1 MENREEIFE
10 LLNSLLEGKK
20 YAEFVKAIDE
30 LNDIDAADYLE
41 SLPDELELS
50 AFRMLKKDA
59 AADIFAFMELE
70 MQERLLNKMTD
81 SELSMIIEDL
91 FVDDAVDIL
100 EELPAIMVKRIL
112 KLSRPETR
120 NLINKFLSYP
130 DESAG
135 SVMTA
140 EFLDLHKEMTVSK
153 AIESIR
159 KKGVDKETIYV
170 AYVTNESRVLEGIVS
185 LKDLIFAEPDAL
197 IGDIMETDILCANTL
212 DHQEE
217 VVDMIRKYDMLAL
230 PIVDKENRLVGIV
243 TVDDAIDVIE
253 EEATEDI
260 EKMAAIVPGDKPYM
274 RAGVFEIWKTRI
286 PWLLLLMLSA
296 TFTGQIIASFEEKLT
311 VNPAL
316 IALIAFI
323 PMLMG
328 TGGNSGAQSSVTII
342 RGLAVGEIEN
352 SDIWKIIWKETRV
365 ALLCGI
371 VLAACNFVK
380 IILVDNMLFHNEVSV
395 MANLVVSLTLVAT
408 VVVAKIVGCALPV
421 AAKKIGLD
429 PAVMAS
435 PFITT
440 IVDAVS
446 LLIYFAIA
454 SMILLN

>member
-1 MENREEIFE
+1 MENRDEIFE
-10 LLNSLLEGKK
+10 ALNALLLDKK
-20 YAEFVKAIDE
+20 YAEFMRKMDE
-30 LNDIDAADYLE
+30 LNDIDAAEYLM
-41 SLPDELELS
+41 SLPDELMLS

-59 AADIFAFMELE
+59 AAGIFSFMEFE
-70 MQERLLNKMTD
+70 MQESIVERMTD
-81 SELSMIIEDL
+81 TEISMIIEDL
-91 FVDDAVDIL
+91 FVDDAVDLL

-130 DESAG
+130 EDSAG

-140 EFLDLHKEMTVSK
+140 EYIDLHKEMTVSA

-159 KKGVDKETIYV
+159 QKGIDKETVYV
-170 AYVTNESRVLEGIVS
+170 AYVTNASRVLEGIVS
-185 LKDLIFAEPDAL
+185 LKDLIFANPDDL

-212 DHQEE
+212 DNQEE
-217 VVDMIRKYDMLAL
+217 VVAMIQKYDMLAL

-274 RAGVFEIWKTRI
+274 RSGVFEIWKTRI

-296 TFTGQIIASFEEKLT
+296 TFTGQIISSFESRLAT
-311 VNPAL
+311 IPV
-316 IALIAFI
+316 LIAFI

-328 TGGNSGAQSSVTII
+328 TGGNSGGQSSVTII
-342 RGLAVGEIEN
+342 RGLAIGEIEN
-352 SDIWKIIWKETRV
+352 RDILKIIWKETRV
-365 ALLCGI
+365 ALLCGA
-371 VLAACNFVK
+371 VLAVCNFVK
-380 IILVDNMLFHNEVSV
+380 IILVDNMIFGNEVSLE
-395 MANLVVSLTLVAT
+395 ANLVVSLTLVAT
-408 VVVAKIVGCALPV
+408 VLVAKIVGCALPV

-454 SMILLN
+454 TMILL

>member
-1 MENREEIFE
+1 MENRDEIFE
-10 LLNSLLEGKK
+10 ELNSLLLDKK
-20 YAEFVKAIDE
+20 YADFMRRIDE
-30 LNDIDAADYLE
+30 LNDIDAAEYLE
-41 SLPDELELS
+41 SLPAELMLS

-59 AADIFAFMELE
+59 AAGIFSFMELDL
-70 MQERLLNKMTD
+70 QESLINRMSD

-100 EELPAIMVKRIL
+100 EELPAMMVKRIL

-120 NLINKFLSYP
+120 DLINKFLSYP
-130 DESAG
+130 EDSAG

-140 EFLDLHKEMTVSK
+140 EYIDLHKGLTVSQ
-153 AIESIR
+153 AIDNIR
-159 KKGVDKETIYV
+159 KKGFDKETVYV

-185 LKDLIFAEPDAL
+185 LKDLIFAKPDEL
-197 IGDIMETDILCANTL
+197 IGDIMETEILCANTL
-212 DHQEE
+212 DTQEE
-217 VVDMIRKYDMLAL
+217 VVAMIQKYDMLAL

-243 TVDDAIDVIE
+243 TVDDALDVIE

-296 TFTGQIIASFEEKLT
+296 TFTGQIIAGFESKLAAI
-311 VNPAL
+311 P
-316 IALIAFI
+316 ALIAFI

-328 TGGNSGAQSSVTII
+328 TGGNSGGQSSVTII

-352 SDIWKIIWKETRV
+352 SDIWSIIWKETRV
-365 ALLCGI
+365 ALLCGA
-371 VLAACNFVK
+371 VLSVCNFIK
-380 IILVDNMLFHNEVSV
+380 IILVDNLLFHNEVSIE
-395 MANLVVSLTLVAT
+395 ANIVVSLTLVLT
-408 VVVAKIVGCALPV
+408 VLVAKIVGCALPV

-454 SMILLN
+454 SVVLLN

>member
-10 LLNSLLEGKK
+10 KLNSLLLDKK
-20 YAEFVKAIDE
+20 YAEFMRAIDE
-30 LNDIDAADYLE
+30 LNDIDAAEYLM
-41 SLPDELELS
+41 SLPDELMLS

-59 AADIFAFMELE
+59 AADIFSFMEFE
-70 MQERLLNKMTD
+70 MQESIIGRMSDT
-81 SELSMIIEDL
+81 EIAMIIEDL

-130 DESAG
+130 DGSAG

-140 EFLDLHKEMTVSK
+140 EYIDLHKEMTVSQ

-185 LKDLIFAEPDAL
+185 LKDLIFASPDSL
-197 IGDIMETDILCANTL
+197 INDIMETDILCANTL
-212 DHQEE
+212 DLQED
-217 VVDMIRKYDMLAL
+217 VVAMIQKYDMLAL

-274 RAGVFEIWKTRI
+274 RSGVFEIWKTRI

-296 TFTGQIIASFEEKLT
+296 TFTGQIIAGFEEKLAAIP
-311 VNPAL
+311 V
-316 IALIAFI
+316 LIAFI

-328 TGGNSGAQSSVTII
+328 TGGNSGGQSSVTII
-342 RGLAVGEIEN
+342 RGLAIGEIEN
-352 SDIWKIIWKETRV
+352 SDIWRIIWKETRV
-365 ALLCGI
+365 ALLCGV
-371 VLAACNFVK
+371 VLSVCNFAK
-380 IILVDNMLFHNEVSV
+380 IILVDNMLFGNGVSIE
-395 MANLVVSLTLVAT
+395 ANIVVCLTLLAT
-408 VVVAKIVGCALPV
+408 VLVAKIVGCALPV
-421 AAKKIGLD
+421 AAKKLGLD

-454 SMILLN
+454 SLVLL

>member
-1 MENREEIFE
+1 MEDRDIIFE
-10 LLNSLLEGKK
+10 RLNDLLLEKK
-20 YAEFVKAIDE
+20 YSAFMHEIDE
-30 LNDIDAADYLE
+30 LNDIDAAEYLM
-41 SLPDELELS
+41 SLPDEMMLS

-59 AADIFAFMELE
+59 AAGIFSFMDFD
-70 MQERLLNKMTD
+70 MQESIIERMNDT
-81 SELSMIIEDL
+81 EIAMIIEDL

-112 KLSRPETR
+112 KVSRPETR

-130 DESAG
+130 EDSAG

-140 EFLDLHKEMTVSK
+140 EFIDLHKEMTVAQ

-170 AYVTNESRVLEGIVS
+170 AYVTNQSRVLEGIVS
-185 LKDLIFAEPDAL
+185 LKDLIFAEPDA
-197 IGDIMETDILCANTL
+197 IISDIMETDILCANTL
-212 DHQEE
+212 DHQED
-217 VVDMIRKYDMLAL
+217 VVTMIQKYDMLAL

-260 EKMAAIVPGDKPYM
+260 EKMAAIVPSDKPYM

-296 TFTGQIIASFEEKLT
+296 TFTGQIIASFEEKLAAIP
-311 VNPAL
+311 V
-316 IALIAFI
+316 LIAFI

-328 TGGNSGAQSSVTII
+328 TGGNSGGQSSVTII
-342 RGLAVGEIEN
+342 RGLAIGEIEN
-352 SDIWKIIWKETRV
+352 RDILKIIWKETRV
-365 ALLCGI
+365 ALLCGA
-371 VLAACNFVK
+371 VLSVCNFVK
-380 IILVDNMLFHNEVSV
+380 IILIDNMLFGNGVSIS
-395 MANLVVSLTLVAT
+395 ANLVVSLTLIAT
-408 VVVAKIVGCALPV
+408 VIVAKIVGCALPV

-454 SMILLN
+454 SAILL

>member
-10 LLNSLLEGKK
+10 LLNSLLENKK
-20 YAEFVKAIDE
+20 YAEFMRTIDE

-59 AADIFAFMELE
+59 AAGIFAFMELD

-120 NLINKFLSYP
+120 TLINKFLSYP
-130 DESAG
+130 EDSAG

-140 EFLDLHKEMTVSK
+140 EYLDLHKEMTVAQ
-153 AIESIR
+153 AINSIR
-159 KKGVDKETIYV
+159 RKGVDKETVYV

-185 LKDLIFAEPDAL
+185 LKDLIFADPDAL

-260 EKMAAIVPGDKPYM
+260 EKMAAIVPSDKPYM

-296 TFTGQIIASFEEKLT
+296 TFTGQIIASFEEKLAAIP
-311 VNPAL
+311 V
-316 IALIAFI
+316 LIAFI

-328 TGGNSGAQSSVTII
+328 TGGNSGGQSSVTII

-352 SDIWKIIWKETRV
+352 SDIWRIIWKETRV
-365 ALLCGI
+365 AVLCGVI
-371 VLAACNFVK
+371 LAICNFVK
-380 IILVDNMLFHNEVSV
+380 IILIDNLIFHNEVSI
-395 MANLVVSLTLVAT
+395 MANLVVSLTLIAT

-421 AAKKIGLD
+421 AHMRSIMVRD
-429 PAVMAS
+429 
-435 PFITT
+435 I
-440 IVDAVS
+440 
-446 LLIYFAIA
+446 
-454 SMILLN
+454 

>member
-10 LLNSLLEGKK
+10 LLNSLLENKK
-20 YAEFVKAIDE
+20 YAEFMRTIDE

-59 AADIFAFMELE
+59 AAGIFAFMELD

-120 NLINKFLSYP
+120 TLINKFLSYP
-130 DESAG
+130 EDSAG

-140 EFLDLHKEMTVSK
+140 EFLDLHKEMTVAQ
-153 AIESIR
+153 AINSIR
-159 KKGVDKETIYV
+159 RKGIDKETVYV

-185 LKDLIFAEPDAL
+185 LKDLIFADPDAL

-260 EKMAAIVPGDKPYM
+260 EKMAAIVPSDKPYM

-296 TFTGQIIASFEEKLT
+296 TFTGQIIAGFEEKLA
-311 VNPAL
+311 AL
-316 IALIAFI
+316 PALIAFI

-352 SDIWKIIWKETRV
+352 SDVWKIIWKETRI
-365 ALLCGI
+365 AFLCGV
-371 VLAACNFVK
+371 VLAVCNFVK
-380 IILVDNMLFHNEVSV
+380 IILVDNMLFHNEVSI

-421 AAKKIGLD
+421 VAKKLGLD

-446 LLIYFAIA
+446 LLIYFGIA
-454 SMILLN
+454 SAILLN

>member
-10 LLNSLLEGKK
+10 KLNSLLLDKK
-20 YAEFVKAIDE
+20 YAEFMRTIDE
-30 LNDIDAADYLE
+30 LNDIDAAEYLE
-41 SLPDELELS
+41 SLPDELMLS

-59 AADIFAFMELE
+59 AAGIFSFMDFD
-70 MQERLLNKMTD
+70 MQESIIGRMSD
-81 SELSMIIEDL
+81 AEIAMIIEDL

-130 DESAG
+130 DDSAG

-140 EFLDLHKEMTVSK
+140 EFIDLHKEMTVSQ
-153 AIESIR
+153 AIDNIR
-159 KKGVDKETIYV
+159 KKGFDKETVYV

-185 LKDLIFAEPDAL
+185 LKDLIFAKPDDM

-212 DHQEE
+212 DHQED
-217 VVDMIRKYDMLAL
+217 VVAMIQKYDMLAL

-243 TVDDAIDVIE
+243 TVDDALDVIE

-260 EKMAAIVPGDKPYM
+260 EKMAAIVPSDKPYM
-274 RAGVFEIWKTRI
+274 RAGVLEIWKTRI

-296 TFTGQIIASFEEKLT
+296 TFTGQIIASFESKLAAIP
-311 VNPAL
+311 V
-316 IALIAFI
+316 LIAFI

-328 TGGNSGAQSSVTII
+328 TGGNSGGQSSVTII

-352 SDIWKIIWKETRV
+352 RDILKIIWKETRV

-371 VLAACNFVK
+371 VLSVCNFIK
-380 IILVDNMLFHNEVSV
+380 IILVDNMLFHNEVSIK
-395 MANLVVSLTLVAT
+395 ANIVVCLTLLAT
-408 VVVAKIVGCALPV
+408 VLVAKIVGCALPV
-421 AAKKIGLD
+421 AAKKLGLD

-454 SMILLN
+454 NLILL

>member
-1 MENREEIFE
+1 MENRDEIFE
-10 LLNSLLEGKK
+10 RLNSLLLEKK
-20 YAEFVKAIDE
+20 YADFMHEIDE
-30 LNDIDAADYLE
+30 LNDIDAAEYLAT
-41 SLPDELELS
+41 LPDELMLS

-59 AADIFAFMELE
+59 AAGIFSFMDIE
-70 MQERLLNKMTD
+70 MQESLVNRMSD
-81 SELSMIIEDL
+81 SEITMIIEDL

-120 NLINKFLSYP
+120 NIINKFLSYP
-130 DESAG
+130 EDSAG

-140 EFLDLHKEMTVSK
+140 EFLDLHKSMTVSE
-153 AIESIR
+153 AIENIR
-159 KKGVDKETIYV
+159 RKGVDKETVYV
-170 AYVTNESRVLEGIVS
+170 AYVTNASRVLEGIVS
-185 LKDLIFAEPDAL
+185 LKDLIFASPDA
-197 IGDIMETDILCANTL
+197 IIADIMDTDILCANTL
-212 DHQEE
+212 DHQED
-217 VVDMIRKYDMLAL
+217 VVAMIRKYDMLAL

-260 EKMAAIVPGDKPYM
+260 EKMAAIVPSDKSYM

-296 TFTGQIIASFEEKLT
+296 TFTGQIIASFESKLAAIP
-311 VNPAL
+311 V
-316 IALIAFI
+316 LIAFI

-328 TGGNSGAQSSVTII
+328 TGGNSGGQSSVTVI

-352 SDIWKIIWKETRV
+352 RDVWKVIWKETRV
-365 ALLCGI
+365 ALLCGA
-371 VLAACNFVK
+371 VLSVCNFIK
-380 IILVDNMLFHNEVSV
+380 IILVDNLLFGNGVSLE
-395 MANLVVSLTLVAT
+395 ANLVVSLTLIAT
-408 VVVAKIVGCALPV
+408 VIVAKIVGCALPV
-421 AAKKIGLD
+421 GAKKLGLD

-440 IVDAVS
+440 VVDAVS

-454 SMILLN
+454 SIILL

>member
-1 MENREEIFE
+1 MENRDEIFE
-10 LLNSLLEGKK
+10 ELNSLLLDKK
-20 YAEFVKAIDE
+20 YADFMRRIDE
-30 LNDIDAADYLE
+30 LNDIDAAEYLE
-41 SLPDELELS
+41 SLPAELMLS

-59 AADIFAFMELE
+59 AAGIFSFMELDL
-70 MQERLLNKMTD
+70 QESLINRMSD

-100 EELPAIMVKRIL
+100 EELPAMIVKRIL

-120 NLINKFLSYP
+120 DLINKFLSYP
-130 DESAG
+130 EDSAG

-140 EFLDLHKEMTVSK
+140 EYIDLHKGMTVSQ
-153 AIESIR
+153 AIDNIR
-159 KKGVDKETIYV
+159 KKGFDKETVYV

-185 LKDLIFAEPDAL
+185 LKDLIFAKPDEL
-197 IGDIMETDILCANTL
+197 IGDIMETEILCANTL
-212 DHQEE
+212 DTQEE
-217 VVDMIRKYDMLAL
+217 VVAMIQKYDMLAL

-243 TVDDAIDVIE
+243 TVDDALDVIE

-296 TFTGQIIASFEEKLT
+296 TFTGQIIAGFESKLAAI
-311 VNPAL
+311 P
-316 IALIAFI
+316 ALIAFI

-328 TGGNSGAQSSVTII
+328 TGGNSGGQSSVTII

-352 SDIWKIIWKETRV
+352 SDIWSIIWKETRV
-365 ALLCGI
+365 ALLCGA
-371 VLAACNFVK
+371 VLSVCNFIK
-380 IILVDNMLFHNEVSV
+380 IILVDNLLFHNEVSIE
-395 MANLVVSLTLVAT
+395 ANIVVSLTLVLT
-408 VVVAKIVGCALPV
+408 VLVAKIVGCALPV

-454 SMILLN
+454 SVVLLN

>member
-10 LLNSLLEGKK
+10 LLNSLLENKK
-20 YAEFVKAIDE
+20 YAEFMRAIDE

-59 AADIFAFMELE
+59 AADIFAFMELD
-70 MQERLLNKMTD
+70 MQERLLSKMTD

-120 NLINKFLSYP
+120 TLINKFLSYP

-140 EFLDLHKEMTVSK
+140 EFLDLHKEMTVAQ
-153 AIESIR
+153 AIDNIR
-159 KKGVDKETIYV
+159 RKGIDKETVYV

-212 DHQEE
+212 DHQAE

-260 EKMAAIVPGDKPYM
+260 EKMAAIVPSDKPYM

-296 TFTGQIIASFEEKLT
+296 TFTGQIIAGFEEKLA
-311 VNPAL
+311 AL
-316 IALIAFI
+316 PALIAFI

-352 SDIWKIIWKETRV
+352 SDVWKIIWKETRI
-365 ALLCGI
+365 AFLCGV
-371 VLAACNFVK
+371 VLAVCNFVK

-421 AAKKIGLD
+421 VAKRLGLD

-446 LLIYFAIA
+446 LLIYFGIA
-454 SMILLN
+454 SAMLLN

>member
-1 MENREEIFE
+1 MENRDEIFE
-10 LLNSLLEGKK
+10 RLNSLLLDKK
-20 YAEFVKAIDE
+20 YADFMHEIDE
-30 LNDIDAADYLE
+30 LNDIDAAEYLAT
-41 SLPDELELS
+41 LPDELMLS

-59 AADIFAFMELE
+59 AAGIFSFMDIE
-70 MQERLLNKMTD
+70 MQESLVNRMSD
-81 SELSMIIEDL
+81 SEITMIIEDL

-120 NLINKFLSYP
+120 NIINKFLSYP
-130 DESAG
+130 EDSAG

-140 EFLDLHKEMTVSK
+140 EFLDLHKSMTVSE
-153 AIESIR
+153 AIENIR
-159 KKGVDKETIYV
+159 RKGVDKETVYV
-170 AYVTNESRVLEGIVS
+170 AYVTNASRVLEGIVS
-185 LKDLIFAEPDAL
+185 LKDLIFASPDA
-197 IGDIMETDILCANTL
+197 IIADIMDTDILCANTL
-212 DHQEE
+212 DHQED
-217 VVDMIRKYDMLAL
+217 VVAMIRKYDMLAL

-260 EKMAAIVPGDKPYM
+260 EKMAAIVPSDKSYM

-296 TFTGQIIASFEEKLT
+296 TFTGQIIASFESKLAAIP
-311 VNPAL
+311 V
-316 IALIAFI
+316 LIAFI

-328 TGGNSGAQSSVTII
+328 TGGNSGGQSSVTVI

-352 SDIWKIIWKETRV
+352 RDVWKVIWKETRV
-365 ALLCGI
+365 ALLCGA
-371 VLAACNFVK
+371 VLSVCNFIK
-380 IILVDNMLFHNEVSV
+380 IILVDNLLFGNGVSLE
-395 MANLVVSLTLVAT
+395 ANLVVSLTLIAT
-408 VVVAKIVGCALPV
+408 VIVAKIVGCALPV
-421 AAKKIGLD
+421 GAKKLGLD

-440 IVDAVS
+440 VVDAVS

-454 SMILLN
+454 SIILL

>member
-1 MENREEIFE
+1 MENRDIIFE
-10 LLNSLLEGKK
+10 QLNSLLLDKK
-20 YAEFVKAIDE
+20 YAEFMRQIDE
-30 LNDIDAADYLE
+30 LNEIDAAEYLM
-41 SLPDELELS
+41 SLPDEAMLS
-50 AFRMLKKDA
+50 AFRMLKKDTA
-59 AADIFAFMELE
+59 AGIFSFMDLD
-70 MQERLLNKMTD
+70 MQEALINRMSD
-81 SELSMIIEDL
+81 VEISMIIEDL

-112 KLSRPETR
+112 KIARPETR

-130 DESAG
+130 EDSAG

-140 EFLDLHKEMTVSK
+140 EFIDLHKEMTVAQ
-153 AIESIR
+153 AIASIR
-159 KKGVDKETIYV
+159 KKGIDKETVYV

-185 LKDLIFAEPDAL
+185 LKDLIFADPDSI
-197 IGDIMETDILCANTL
+197 IGEIMETEILSANTL

-217 VVDMIRKYDMLAL
+217 VVAMIQKYDMLAL

-243 TVDDAIDVIE
+243 TVDDALDVIE

-260 EKMAAIVPGDKPYM
+260 EKMAAIVPTDKPYM

-296 TFTGQIIASFEEKLT
+296 TFTGQIIASFESKLAAIP
-311 VNPAL
+311 V
-316 IALIAFI
+316 LIAFI

-328 TGGNSGAQSSVTII
+328 TGGNSGGQSSVTII

-352 SDIWKIIWKETRV
+352 KDIWRIIWKETRV

-371 VLAACNFVK
+371 VLSVCNFVK
-380 IILVDNMLFHNEVSV
+380 IILVDNLIFHNEVSLQ
-395 MANLVVSLTLVAT
+395 ANLVVSLTLVAT

-454 SMILLN
+454 TVILL

>member
-1 MENREEIFE
+1 MENRDEIFE
-10 LLNSLLEGKK
+10 RLNSLLLEKK
-20 YAEFVKAIDE
+20 YADFMHEIDE
-30 LNDIDAADYLE
+30 LNDIDAAEYLAT
-41 SLPDELELS
+41 LPDELMLS

-59 AADIFAFMELE
+59 AAGIFSFMDIE
-70 MQERLLNKMTD
+70 MQESLVNRMSDFEIT
-81 SELSMIIEDL
+81 MIIEDL

-120 NLINKFLSYP
+120 NIINKFLSYP
-130 DESAG
+130 EDSAG

-140 EFLDLHKEMTVSK
+140 EFLDLHKSMTVSE
-153 AIESIR
+153 AIENIR
-159 KKGVDKETIYV
+159 RKGVDKETVYV
-170 AYVTNESRVLEGIVS
+170 AYVTNASRVLEGIVS
-185 LKDLIFAEPDAL
+185 LKDLIFASPDA
-197 IGDIMETDILCANTL
+197 IIADIMDTDILCANTL
-212 DHQEE
+212 DHQED
-217 VVDMIRKYDMLAL
+217 VVEMIRKYDMLAL

-260 EKMAAIVPGDKPYM
+260 EKMAAIVPRDKSYM

-296 TFTGQIIASFEEKLT
+296 TFTGQIIASFESKLAAIP
-311 VNPAL
+311 V
-316 IALIAFI
+316 LIAFI

-328 TGGNSGAQSSVTII
+328 TGGNSGGQSSVTVI

-352 SDIWKIIWKETRV
+352 RDVWKVIWKETRV
-365 ALLCGI
+365 ALLCGA
-371 VLAACNFVK
+371 VLSVCNFIK
-380 IILVDNMLFHNEVSV
+380 IILVDNLLFGNGVSLE
-395 MANLVVSLTLVAT
+395 ANLVVSLTLIAT
-408 VVVAKIVGCALPV
+408 VIVAKIVGCALPV
-421 AAKKIGLD
+421 GAKKLGLD

-440 IVDAVS
+440 VVDAVS

-454 SMILLN
+454 SIILL

>member
-1 MENREEIFE
+1 
-10 LLNSLLEGKK
+10 
-20 YAEFVKAIDE
+20 
-30 LNDIDAADYLE
+30 
-41 SLPDELELS
+41 
-50 AFRMLKKDA
+50 
-59 AADIFAFMELE
+59 
-70 MQERLLNKMTD
+70 
-81 SELSMIIEDL
+81 
-91 FVDDAVDIL
+91 
-100 EELPAIMVKRIL
+100 MVKRIL
-112 KLSRPETR
+112 KIARPETR

-130 DESAG
+130 EDSAG

-140 EFLDLHKEMTVSK
+140 EFIDLHKEMTVAQ
-153 AIESIR
+153 AIASIR
-159 KKGVDKETIYV
+159 KKGIDKETVYV

-185 LKDLIFAEPDAL
+185 LKDLIFADPDSI
-197 IGDIMETDILCANTL
+197 IGEIMETEILSANTL

-217 VVDMIRKYDMLAL
+217 VVAMIQKYDMLAL

-243 TVDDAIDVIE
+243 TVDDALDVIE
-253 EEATEDI
+253 EEATEDM
-260 EKMAAIVPGDKPYM
+260 EKMAAIVPTDKPYM

-296 TFTGQIIASFEEKLT
+296 TFTGQIIASFESKLAAIP
-311 VNPAL
+311 V
-316 IALIAFI
+316 LIAFI

-328 TGGNSGAQSSVTII
+328 TGGNSGGQSSVTII

-352 SDIWKIIWKETRV
+352 KDIWKIIWKETRV
-365 ALLCGI
+365 AVLCGI

-380 IILVDNMLFHNEVSV
+380 IILVDNLIFHNEVSLQ
-395 MANLVVSLTLVAT
+395 ANLVVSLTLVAT

-421 AAKKIGLD
+421 AAKKVGLD

-454 SMILLN
+454 TVILL

>member
-1 MENREEIFE
+1 MENRDEIFE
-10 LLNSLLEGKK
+10 RLNSLLLEKK
-20 YAEFVKAIDE
+20 YADFMHEIDE
-30 LNDIDAADYLE
+30 LNDIDAAEYLAT
-41 SLPDELELS
+41 LPDELMLS

-59 AADIFAFMELE
+59 AAGIFSFMDIE
-70 MQERLLNKMTD
+70 MQESLVNRMSD
-81 SELSMIIEDL
+81 SEITMIIEDL

-120 NLINKFLSYP
+120 NIINKFLSYP
-130 DESAG
+130 EDSAG

-140 EFLDLHKEMTVSK
+140 EFLDLHKSMTVSE
-153 AIESIR
+153 AIENIR
-159 KKGVDKETIYV
+159 RKGVDKETVYV
-170 AYVTNESRVLEGIVS
+170 AYVTNASRVLEGIVS
-185 LKDLIFAEPDAL
+185 LKDLIFASPDA
-197 IGDIMETDILCANTL
+197 IIADIMDTDILCANTL
-212 DHQEE
+212 DHQED
-217 VVDMIRKYDMLAL
+217 VVEMIRKYDMLAL

-260 EKMAAIVPGDKPYM
+260 EKMAAIVPSDKSYM

-296 TFTGQIIASFEEKLT
+296 TFTGQIIASFESKLAAIP
-311 VNPAL
+311 V
-316 IALIAFI
+316 LIAFI

-328 TGGNSGAQSSVTII
+328 TGGNSGGQSSVTVI

-352 SDIWKIIWKETRV
+352 RDVWKVIWKETRV
-365 ALLCGI
+365 ALLCGA
-371 VLAACNFVK
+371 VLSVCNFIK
-380 IILVDNMLFHNEVSV
+380 IILVDNLLFGNGVSLE
-395 MANLVVSLTLVAT
+395 ANLVVSLTLIAT
-408 VVVAKIVGCALPV
+408 VIVAKIVGCALPV
-421 AAKKIGLD
+421 GAKKLGLD

-440 IVDAVS
+440 VVDAVS

-454 SMILLN
+454 SIILL

>member
-10 LLNSLLEGKK
+10 KLNSLLLDKK
-20 YAEFVKAIDE
+20 YADFMRQIDE
-30 LNDIDAADYLE
+30 LNEIDAAEYLM
-41 SLPDELELS
+41 SLPDEAMLS
-50 AFRMLKKDA
+50 AFRMLKKDTA
-59 AADIFAFMELE
+59 AGIFSFMDLE
-70 MQERLLNKMTD
+70 MQETMINRMSDT
-81 SELSMIIEDL
+81 EIAMIIEDL

-112 KLSRPETR
+112 KIARPETR

-130 DESAG
+130 EDSAG

-140 EFLDLHKEMTVSK
+140 EFIDLHKEMTVAQ
-153 AIESIR
+153 AIASIR
-159 KKGVDKETIYV
+159 KKGVDKETVYV

-185 LKDLIFAEPDAL
+185 LKDLIFAEPDAV
-197 IGDIMETDILCANTL
+197 IGDIMDTEILCANTL
-212 DHQEE
+212 DHQED
-217 VVDMIRKYDMLAL
+217 VVAMIQKYDMLAL

-243 TVDDAIDVIE
+243 TVDDALDVIE
-253 EEATEDI
+253 EEATEDM
-260 EKMAAIVPGDKPYM
+260 EKMAAIVPTDKPYM

-296 TFTGQIIASFEEKLT
+296 TFTGQIIASFESKLAAIP
-311 VNPAL
+311 V
-316 IALIAFI
+316 LIAFI

-328 TGGNSGAQSSVTII
+328 TGGNSGGQSSVTII

-352 SDIWKIIWKETRV
+352 KDIWKIIWKETRV
-365 ALLCGI
+365 AVLCGI

-380 IILVDNMLFHNEVSV
+380 IILVDNLIFHNEVSLQ
-395 MANLVVSLTLVAT
+395 ANLVVSLTLVAT

-421 AAKKIGLD
+421 AAKKVGLD

-454 SMILLN
+454 TVILL

>member
-1 MENREEIFE
+1 MENRDEIFE
-10 LLNSLLEGKK
+10 KLNSLLLDKK
-20 YAEFVKAIDE
+20 YADFMRQIDE
-30 LNDIDAADYLE
+30 LNEIDAAEYLM
-41 SLPDELELS
+41 SLPDEAMLS
-50 AFRMLKKDA
+50 AFRMLKKDTA
-59 AADIFAFMELE
+59 AGIFSFMDLE
-70 MQERLLNKMTD
+70 MQEALINRMTD
-81 SELSMIIEDL
+81 TEITMIIEDL

-112 KLSRPETR
+112 KIARPETR

-130 DESAG
+130 EDSAG

-140 EFLDLHKEMTVSK
+140 EFLDLHKEMTVAQ
-153 AIESIR
+153 AIASIR
-159 KKGVDKETIYV
+159 KKGIDKETVYV

-185 LKDLIFAEPDAL
+185 LKDLIFAEPDAV
-197 IGDIMETDILCANTL
+197 IGDIMETEIVCANTL
-212 DHQEE
+212 DHQEDA
-217 VVDMIRKYDMLAL
+217 VAIIQKYDMLAL
-230 PIVDKENRLVGIV
+230 PIVDKEKRLVGIV
-243 TVDDAIDVIE
+243 TVDDALDVIE

-260 EKMAAIVPGDKPYM
+260 EKMAAIVPTDKPYM

-296 TFTGQIIASFEEKLT
+296 TFTGQIIASFESKLAAIP
-311 VNPAL
+311 V
-316 IALIAFI
+316 LIAFI

-328 TGGNSGAQSSVTII
+328 TGGNSGGQSSVTII

-352 SDIWKIIWKETRV
+352 KDIWKIIWKETRV
-365 ALLCGI
+365 ALLCGV
-371 VLAACNFVK
+371 VLSVCNFIK
-380 IILVDNMLFHNEVSV
+380 IILVDNLIFHNEVSLQ
-395 MANLVVSLTLVAT
+395 ANLVVSLTLIAT

-454 SMILLN
+454 TVVLL